1 MKLHTSPSGVQSGV
15 SLVEMMVTVAVMM
28 LLALAAAPFTSSW
41 GSQASVRQTQTLL
54 MQGMSQLKALALR
67 NPAASSATAAAVL
80 VAVPGQLCVRQGIP
94 ATLDCSAVTWTSVP
108 PASIKLNNAT
118 SQCVALDSGG
128 SPVAATVGATVCGT
142 ALSFEVSKGT
152 ETSSGTLN

>member
-1 MKLHTSPSGVQSGV
+1 MKPHTSILGLQRGV
-15 SLVEMMVTVAVMM
+15 SLIEMMVTVAVMM

-67 NPAASSATAAAVL
+67 NPAATSATAAAVL

-94 ATLDCSAVTWTSVP
+94 ATLDCSAVSWTSVP

-118 SQCVALDSGG
+118 SQCVALDSSG

>member
-1 MKLHTSPSGVQSGV
+1 MKLHTSPSGVHSGV